1 MTVTSLPP
9 YSYRK
14 NEGMWSKD
22 LSSHSFEPILERAE
36 GIYLFDT
43 EGKRYIDVSGG
54 PMACGTPH
62 GDKRV
67 NQAIADQLGIDI
79 CAAGLGVFEFLENH
93 HRRSL
98 TEHKPVTVA
107 VKWPGGTGWRIVITG
122 TCSTKYIKRP
132 SSNLMQFLGPAA

>member
-14 NEGMWSKD
+14 PEGMWSKD

-62 GDKRV
+62 GD
-67 NQAIADQLGIDI
+67 
-79 CAAGLGVFEFLENH
+79 
-93 HRRSL
+93 
-98 TEHKPVTVA
+98 
-107 VKWPGGTGWRIVITG
+107 
-122 TCSTKYIKRP
+122 
-132 SSNLMQFLGPAA
+132 